1 MISSRKH
8 EILKVY
14 TCESEGL
21 DLLAIGKLM
30 AGLDNGRQAEVEFVA
45 RIEMEWTRIGLRISS
60 YQVWSVGLM
69 ATEEK

>member
-1 MISSRKH
+1 
-8 EILKVY
+8 
-14 TCESEGL
+14 
-21 DLLAIGKLM
+21 M